1 MFLFALWA
9 CHLSTA
15 THTVNSTRSFDAC
28 FAGSPSCYSINFT
41 IIFFDSWCL
50 FWCLS
55 SLLCV
60 IQTLALWFA
69 KPSWW
74 IFDDLKIEFCH
85 HSHRWVRVVKGR
97 AIKIVFHVTHMS
109 TSNAVNARKKNWLTK
124 SPRRIHM
131 PPLPHHQTVPCHFT
145 FNAND
150 WLTLFACRHVKQK
163 PDSYVSTYFKFF
175 PAINRNF
182 FFPSLLLVYLKI
194 SRQFCLLFYML
205 NENEIITSFFCV
217 WLMEVL
223 MSSLSFFT
231 HKRWA

>member
-28 FAGSPSCYSINFT
+28 FSGSPSCYSINFT

-85 HSHRWVRVVKGR
+85 HSQRWVRVVKGR

-109 TSNAVNARKKNWLTK
+109 LSIAVNARKKKIDWQN
-124 SPRRIHM
+124 PPVCIHM
-131 PPLPHHQTVPCHFT
+131 EVPPLPHHQTVPCHFT

-182 FFPSLLLVYLKI
+182 FFFPFLFIWRFLVSSVCFFTCLTKTRLSLLFFFVYDWW
-194 SRQFCLLFYML
+194 RF
-205 NENEIITSFFCV
+205 
-217 WLMEVL
+217 
-223 MSSLSFFT
+223 
-231 HKRWA
+231 